1 MRNFSIQTHEPS
13 VYGAVYK
20 RRRQLGGKGEEGIKN
35 PEKLPLSFFD
45 GPYQEADFQCFFFRC
60 VQNDQCDR
68 LINIRGLDDLV
79 TTNLVC
85 DDPNHTCCHESVLKN
100 LNQCQKYYEMGYRYV
115 HKQ

>member
-1 MRNFSIQTHEPS
+1 MNHLSMS
-13 VYGAVYK
+13 
-20 RRRQLGGKGEEGIKN
+20 KN
-35 PEKLPLSFFD
+35 PEKLPKSFMD
-45 GPYQEADFQCFFFRC
+45 GPYKKLTCYVFFFRC
-60 VQNDQCDR
+60 VQNDQCDG
-68 LINIRGLDDLV
+68 LINVRGLDDLV